1 MQSINVLII
10 GESKLLSFIKFS
22 KFLDKLYIANDG
34 GNDFDLSFVTFKE
47 LAQKCKSLKI
57 DLVII
62 EDEKYIMQGIVDV
75 LKNNLINCIA
85 PNSKWTDVVISKISS
100 KNIINRYNI
109 LTPLTLTYPQN
120 FPLIV
125 KYNNGEKIAN
135 SIQEIV
141 ETKKQVFEQSPEIA
155 KTIFLEE
162 KIEGIQFELLS
173 LFDGKNLLIF
183 PPQDIKIENSIIL
196 EYKEKLQTMLVSEQF
211 NFIGFINSKL
221 ILSNN
226 KIYNTGFSLTIPKP
240 DIKMDLLY
248 IFISAVY
255 QKLNEIN
262 LFTQ

>member
-1 MQSINVLII
+1 MHSINVLILGNSNLI
-10 GESKLLSFIKFS
+10 PYIKSS
-22 KFLDKLYIANDG
+22 KFLKNLFIINNSENND
-34 GNDFDLSFVTFKE
+34 DLTFVTFKE
-47 LAQKCKSLKI
+47 LAMKCRALKI
-57 DLVII
+57 DLVIV

-85 PNSKWTDVVISKISS
+85 PNSKWTDLILSKISA
-100 KNIINRYNI
+100 KKFVNRYNI

-125 KYNNGEKIAN
+125 KYDNGEKIAN

-162 KIEGIQFELLS
+162 KIEGTQFDLLS

-183 PPQDIKIENSIIL
+183 PPQNTKIENSIIL

-221 ILSNN
+221 VLSNN
-226 KIYNTGFSLTIPKP
+226 KIYNIGFSLTIPKP

-248 IFISAVY
+248 IFILAVY